1 MICEKIGAS
10 DCLTFVDIDKKL
22 MDSQIWSAYAPDIY
36 TKVRV
41 SEVCQKLVIK
51 QSYAAPL
58 NCFCFLLCH
67 NLTALLL

>member
-22 MDSQIWSAYAPDIY
+22 KDSQIWSDYAPDIY

-41 SEVCQKLVIK
+41 TEVCQ
-51 QSYAAPL
+51 
-58 NCFCFLLCH
+58 
-67 NLTALLL
+67 